1 MKRADLSPYEKERL
15 KDLIDLE
22 VLDTQAEA
30 SFDALTHLASL
41 ICKTP
46 ISLISLVDRDRQ
58 WFKSKVGLDANE
70 TPRNVAFCAHTILQ
84 DDVMVVPDSTKDERF
99 HDNPLVT
106 NAPFVKFYAGV
117 PLKTA
122 RGYNIG
128 TLCVID
134 HIPRNLTEEQIEM
147 LGLLATQAS
156 YILETRKELVRLARQ
171 NQNLEDFA
179 RSISHDI
186 KSPLTILSCFTDIL
200 EKDIQSL
207 KGNAKILR
215 HTSTLRTQIGSIQQL
230 VAGIIELARA
240 TTTTTTTFQEI
251 NLSDFFHELMQGYS
265 IVTNVSYQID
275 DQLKTVLCNQT
286 ELTQVFS
293 NLVSNAVKNCDKD
306 KCLIKF
312 SAQDQGDMYA
322 FSVEDNGPGIP
333 PEHHDR
339 LFKLFQTMDPDKA
352 KDGSGIGLSIVKR
365 LIEKYR
371 GSIGIES
378 DGKNGTKIWFTLEK
392 PAKQNSSP
400 EQKIG

>member
-84 DDVMVVPDSTKDERF
+84 DDVMVVPDSTKDDRF

-117 PLKTA
+117 PLKTT

-134 HIPRNLTEEQIEM
+134 HIPRNLTEEQIQV

-378 DGKNGTKIWFTLEK
+378 DGISGTKIWFTLEK
-392 PAKQNSSP
+392 PAKQNSSS

>member
-22 VLDTQAEA
+22 VLDTQAEE
-30 SFDALTHLASL
+30 SFDALTKLASL
-41 ICKTP
+41 ICKAP
-46 ISLISLVDRDRQ
+46 ISLISLVDQDRQ
-58 WFKSKVGLDANE
+58 WFKSKVGLEATQ
-70 TPRNVAFCAHTILQ
+70 TPRDIAFCAHAILE
-84 DDVMVVPDSTKDERF
+84 DSVMVIPDSAKDERF

-106 NAPFVKFYAGV
+106 GSPFVKFYAGA
-117 PLKTA
+117 PLKTS

-134 HIPRNLTEEQIEM
+134 HVARDLNDEQIMM
-147 LGLLATQAS
+147 LNLLATQVS
-156 YILETRKELVRLARQ
+156 YILETRKELIRLARQ

-207 KGNAKILR
+207 KGNAKILK

-240 TTTTTTTFQEI
+240 TTTTQQTFQEI
-251 NLSDFFHELMQGYS
+251 NLSEFFHELMQGYS
-265 IVTNVSYQID
+265 IVKNVSYQID
-275 DQLKTVLCNQT
+275 DQLKTILSNPT

-293 NLVSNAVKNCDKD
+293 NLVSNAVKNCDKE

-312 SAQDQGDMYA
+312 SAHDNGEMYA

-333 PEHHDR
+333 SEHHER
-339 LFKLFQTMDPDKA
+339 LFKLFETLDPQKA

-365 LIEKYR
+365 LIEKHR
-371 GSIGIES
+371 GAIGIES
-378 DGKNGTKIWFTLEK
+378 DGKNGTKIWFTWEK
-392 PAKQNSSP
+392 PDKQNFPS